1 MDEQIWINQVN
12 GIVGNDLKSFFFK
25 KFVKISDS
33 MTKKN
38 QNISSQMY
46 LYITKN
52 VYIKILKYLEN
63 NLVNEINHIFP

>member
-1 MDEQIWINQVN
+1 
-12 GIVGNDLKSFFFK
+12 
-25 KFVKISDS
+25 
-33 MTKKN
+33 
-38 QNISSQMY
+38 MY